1 MEKTYRGIV
10 ASPGIH
16 IGRIVSFRKID
27 YISLVPDSCRVQDT
41 AKEIDRLNEAF
52 SKVMEDISRLIDSA
66 PESDKLL
73 IESEKLMLE
82 SMISEAR
89 HLIESHGVCAEQAVK
104 RIYEKYREEFSR
116 SGSDLIEARIVD
128 LKDLASRIIEKLMKH
143 AAGEEEI
150 YRDSIVFA
158 DEVAPHDFLDMVRRG
173 VKGLV
178 TRRGGVTSHVAI
190 LARSYGIPYIILS
203 DEPTADLDKRSK
215 EAIIDAVNGVVIT
228 DPGGNTLDK
237 YRKIAMETARMLEM
251 FKESSRVEA
260 YTIDNVR
267 VVVQCNMGSLDEVR
281 VMHEYG
287 CDGIGL
293 FRMEFMYVDR
303 ERPPS
308 EDEIYSLLTKIAE
321 LSQGK
326 EVVIRAP
333 DIGADKPVKFIGP
346 IKDPN
351 PQLGVRGIRLLYR
364 YREELLEPFL
374 KAFIRASRRGN
385 LRLMIPMVS
394 TLDEVLDFLDLY
406 RSMLAA
412 YTGSRDES
420 RVPEIGIMV
429 ETPSSAV
436 MIDALLDN
444 APIGFV
450 SIGTNDL
457 TQYMLAADR
466 TNPELQYLYND
477 LDPSVLRVVR
487 NVSRASR
494 SRGVEVKICG
504 ELAGRSRA
512 IPILLSLGITE
523 LSVSPAY
530 VGKVKYIVRR
540 LKIGEIRDRIES
552 LVTNASSYRDIE
564 KAIDEVIGSKELLLL
579 D

>member
-1 MEKTYRGIV
+1 MEKIYRGIV
-10 ASPGIH
+10 ASPGIY
-16 IGRIVSFRKID
+16 IGRIASFRKID
-27 YISLVPDSCRVQDT
+27 YMSLVPDSCRVQDI
-41 AKEIDRLNEAF
+41 AKEIDRLNEAS
-52 SKVMEDISRLIDSA
+52 SKVFEDISRLIDSA
-66 PESDKLL
+66 PESDRLL

-104 RIYEKYREEFSR
+104 RIYEKYRDEFSR
-116 SGSDLIEARIVD
+116 SGSDLIEARIID

-143 AAGEEEI
+143 TTREEKI

-158 DEVAPHDFLDMVRRG
+158 DEIAPHDFLDMVRRG

-190 LARSYGIPYIILS
+190 LARSYSVPYIILT
-203 DEPTADLDKRSK
+203 DEPAADLDRSG

-228 DPGGNTLDK
+228 DPDRKTLDK
-237 YRKIAMETARMLEM
+237 YRKIAMETARLLEM
-251 FKESSRVEA
+251 FKESSKAEA

-287 CDGIGL
+287 CDGVGL

-303 ERPPS
+303 EKPPS
-308 EDEIYSLLTKIAE
+308 EDEIYGLLTKIAE

-346 IKDPN
+346 INDPN

-374 KAFIRASRRGN
+374 KAFIRASGRGN

-406 RSMLAA
+406 RSMLVA
-412 YTGSRDES
+412 YNGSRDES
-420 RVPEIGIMV
+420 RIPEIGIMV

-477 LDPSVLRVVR
+477 LDPSVLRMVR
-487 NVSRASR
+487 NISRASR

-504 ELAGRSRA
+504 EMAGRSRA

-540 LKIGEIRDRIES
+540 LRIGEIRDRIES

>member
-1 MEKTYRGIV
+1 MEKIYRGIV
-10 ASPGIH
+10 ASPGIY
-16 IGRIVSFRKID
+16 IGRIASFRKID
-27 YISLVPDSCRVQDT
+27 YMSLVPDSCRVQDI
-41 AKEIDRLNEAF
+41 AKEIDRLNEVS
-52 SKVMEDISRLIDSA
+52 SKVFEDISRLIDSA
-66 PESDKLL
+66 PESDRLL

-104 RIYEKYREEFSR
+104 RIYEKYRDEFSR
-116 SGSDLIEARIVD
+116 SGSDLIEARIID

-143 AAGEEEI
+143 TTGEEEI

-158 DEVAPHDFLDMVRRG
+158 DEIAPHDFLDMVRRG

-190 LARSYGIPYIILS
+190 LARSYSVPYIILT
-203 DEPTADLDKRSK
+203 DEPAADLDRSG

-228 DPGGNTLDK
+228 DPDRKTLDK
-237 YRKIAMETARMLEM
+237 YRKIAMETARLLEM
-251 FKESSRVEA
+251 FKESSKAEA

-287 CDGIGL
+287 CDGVGL

-303 ERPPS
+303 EKPPS
-308 EDEIYSLLTKIAE
+308 EDEIYGLLTKIAE

-346 IKDPN
+346 INDPN

-374 KAFIRASRRGN
+374 KAFIRASGRGN

-412 YTGSRDES
+412 YNGSRDES
-420 RVPEIGIMV
+420 RIPEIGIMV

-477 LDPSVLRVVR
+477 LDPSVLRMVR
-487 NVSRASR
+487 NISRASR

-504 ELAGRSRA
+504 EMAGRSRA

-540 LKIGEIRDRIES
+540 LRIGEIRDRIES

>member
-1 MEKTYRGIV
+1 MEKIYRGIV
-10 ASPGIH
+10 ASPGIY
-16 IGRIVSFRKID
+16 IGRIASFRKID
-27 YISLVPDSCRVQDT
+27 YMSLVPDSCRVQDI
-41 AKEIDRLNEAF
+41 AKEIDRLNEVS
-52 SKVMEDISRLIDSA
+52 SKVFEDISRLIDSA
-66 PESDKLL
+66 PESDRLL

-104 RIYEKYREEFSR
+104 RIYEKYRDEFSR
-116 SGSDLIEARIVD
+116 SGSDLIEARIID

-143 AAGEEEI
+143 TTGEEEI

-158 DEVAPHDFLDMVRRG
+158 DEIAPHDFLDMVRRG

-190 LARSYGIPYIILS
+190 LARSYSVPYIILT
-203 DEPTADLDKRSK
+203 DELAADLDRSG

-228 DPGGNTLDK
+228 DPDRKTLDK
-237 YRKIAMETARMLEM
+237 YRKIAMETARLLEM
-251 FKESSRVEA
+251 FKESSKAEA

-287 CDGIGL
+287 CDGVGL

-303 ERPPS
+303 EKPPS
-308 EDEIYSLLTKIAE
+308 EDEIYGLLTKIAE

-346 IKDPN
+346 INDPN

-374 KAFIRASRRGN
+374 KAFIRASGRGN

-412 YTGSRDES
+412 YNGSRDES
-420 RVPEIGIMV
+420 RIPEIGIMV

-477 LDPSVLRVVR
+477 LDPSVLRMVR
-487 NVSRASR
+487 NISRASR

-504 ELAGRSRA
+504 EMAGRSRA

-540 LKIGEIRDRIES
+540 LRIGEIRDRIES

>member
-1 MEKTYRGIV
+1 MEKIYRGIV
-10 ASPGIH
+10 ASPGIY
-16 IGRIVSFRKID
+16 IGRIASFRKID
-27 YISLVPDSCRVQDT
+27 YMSLVPDSCRVQDI
-41 AKEIDRLNEAF
+41 AKEIDRLNEAS
-52 SKVMEDISRLIDSA
+52 SKVFEDISRLIDSA
-66 PESDKLL
+66 PESDRLL

-104 RIYEKYREEFSR
+104 RIYEKYRDEFSR
-116 SGSDLIEARIVD
+116 SGSDLIEARIID

-143 AAGEEEI
+143 TTREEKI

-158 DEVAPHDFLDMVRRG
+158 DEIAPHDFLDMVRRG

-190 LARSYGIPYIILS
+190 LARSYSVPYIILT
-203 DEPTADLDKRSK
+203 DEPAADLDRSG

-228 DPGGNTLDK
+228 DPDRKTLDK
-237 YRKIAMETARMLEM
+237 YRKIAMETARLLEM
-251 FKESSRVEA
+251 FKESSKAEA

-287 CDGIGL
+287 CDGVGL

-303 ERPPS
+303 EKPPS
-308 EDEIYSLLTKIAE
+308 EDEIYGLLTKIAE

-346 IKDPN
+346 INDPN

-374 KAFIRASRRGN
+374 KAFIRASGRGN

-406 RSMLAA
+406 RSMLVA
-412 YTGSRDES
+412 YNGSRDES
-420 RVPEIGIMV
+420 RIPEIGIMV

-477 LDPSVLRVVR
+477 LDPSVLRMVR
-487 NVSRASR
+487 NISRASR

-504 ELAGRSRA
+504 EMAGRSRA

>member
-1 MEKTYRGIV
+1 MEKIYRGIV
-10 ASPGIH
+10 ASPGIY
-16 IGRIVSFRKID
+16 IGRIASFRKID
-27 YISLVPDSCRVQDT
+27 YISLVPDSCRVQDI
-41 AKEIDRLNEAF
+41 AKEIDRLNEAS
-52 SKVMEDISRLIDSA
+52 SKVFEDISRLIDSA
-66 PESDKLL
+66 PESDRLL

-104 RIYEKYREEFSR
+104 RIYEKYRDEFSR
-116 SGSDLIEARIVD
+116 SGSDLIEARIID

-143 AAGEEEI
+143 TTGEEEI

-158 DEVAPHDFLDMVRRG
+158 DEIAPHDFLDMVRRG

-190 LARSYGIPYIILS
+190 LARSYSVPYIILT
-203 DEPTADLDKRSK
+203 DEPAADLDRSG

-228 DPGGNTLDK
+228 DPDRKTLDK
-237 YRKIAMETARMLEM
+237 YRKIAMETARLLEM
-251 FKESSRVEA
+251 FKESSKAEA

-287 CDGIGL
+287 CDGVGL

-303 ERPPS
+303 EKPPS
-308 EDEIYSLLTKIAE
+308 EDEIYGLLTKIAE

-346 IKDPN
+346 INDPN

-374 KAFIRASRRGN
+374 KAFIRASGRGN

-412 YTGSRDES
+412 YNGSRDES
-420 RVPEIGIMV
+420 RIPEIGIMV

-477 LDPSVLRVVR
+477 LDPSVLRMVR
-487 NVSRASR
+487 NISRASR

-504 ELAGRSRA
+504 EMAGRSRA

>member
-1 MEKTYRGIV
+1 MEKIYRGIV
-10 ASPGIH
+10 ASPGIY
-16 IGRIVSFRKID
+16 IGRIASFRKID
-27 YISLVPDSCRVQDT
+27 YMSLVPDSCRVQDI
-41 AKEIDRLNEAF
+41 AKEIDRLNEVS
-52 SKVMEDISRLIDSA
+52 SKVFEDISRLIDSA
-66 PESDKLL
+66 PESDRLL

-104 RIYEKYREEFSR
+104 RIYEKYRDEFSR
-116 SGSDLIEARIVD
+116 SGSDLIEARIID

-143 AAGEEEI
+143 TTGEEEI

-158 DEVAPHDFLDMVRRG
+158 DEIAPHDFLDMVRRG

-190 LARSYGIPYIILS
+190 LARSYSVPYIILT
-203 DEPTADLDKRSK
+203 DELAADLDRSG

-228 DPGGNTLDK
+228 DPDRKTLDK
-237 YRKIAMETARMLEM
+237 YRKIAMETARLLEM
-251 FKESSRVEA
+251 FKESSKAEA

-287 CDGIGL
+287 CDGVGL

-303 ERPPS
+303 EKPPS
-308 EDEIYSLLTKIAE
+308 EDEIYGLLTKIAE

-346 IKDPN
+346 INDPN

-374 KAFIRASRRGN
+374 KAFIRASGRGN

-412 YTGSRDES
+412 YNGSRDES
-420 RVPEIGIMV
+420 RIPEIGIMV

-477 LDPSVLRVVR
+477 LDPSVLRMVR
-487 NVSRASR
+487 NISRASR

-504 ELAGRSRA
+504 EMAGRSRA

>member
-1 MEKTYRGIV
+1 MEKIYRGIV
-10 ASPGIH
+10 ASPGIY
-16 IGRIVSFRKID
+16 IGRIASFRKID
-27 YISLVPDSCRVQDT
+27 YMSLVPDSCRVQDI
-41 AKEIDRLNEAF
+41 AKEIDRLNEVS
-52 SKVMEDISRLIDSA
+52 SKVFEDISRLIDSA
-66 PESDKLL
+66 PESDRLL

-104 RIYEKYREEFSR
+104 RIYEKYRDEFSR
-116 SGSDLIEARIVD
+116 SGSDLIEARIID

-143 AAGEEEI
+143 TTGEEEI

-158 DEVAPHDFLDMVRRG
+158 DEIAPHDFLDMVRRG

-190 LARSYGIPYIILS
+190 LARSYSVPYIILT
-203 DEPTADLDKRSK
+203 DEPAADLDRSG

-228 DPGGNTLDK
+228 DPDRKTLDK
-237 YRKIAMETARMLEM
+237 YRKIAMETARLLEM
-251 FKESSRVEA
+251 FKESSKAEA

-287 CDGIGL
+287 CDGVGL

-303 ERPPS
+303 EKPPS
-308 EDEIYSLLTKIAE
+308 EDEIYGLLTKIAE

-346 IKDPN
+346 INDPN

-374 KAFIRASRRGN
+374 KAFIRASGRGN

-406 RSMLAA
+406 RSMLVA
-412 YTGSRDES
+412 YNGSRDES
-420 RVPEIGIMV
+420 RIPEIGIMV

-477 LDPSVLRVVR
+477 LDPSVLRMVR
-487 NVSRASR
+487 NISRASR

-504 ELAGRSRA
+504 EMAGRSRA